1 MIYQKLNMVQSKM
14 KAPKNLFN
22 SFGKYKYRN
31 AESILEAFKPYGK
44 ELGLVLMLNDSVEQ
58 IGDRVYIKATATL
71 IDIEDNSRT
80 EVSAYAR
87 EPMSKKGMDDS
98 QVSGA
103 TSSYARKYCLNGLFL
118 LDDTKDADT
127 DEYRTQ
133 AENQYKAQNKP
144 NKLTDVQVQSLI
156 NVVTKK
162 GLDLDDLIAKV
173 GLDDVSELT
182 AESYNEIVKMIRGK

>member
-58 IGDRVYIKATATL
+58 VGDRVYIKATATL

-87 EPMSKKGMDDS
+87 EPMSKKGLDDS
-98 QVSGA
+98 QLSGA

-133 AENQYKAQNKP
+133 AENQHKAQNKP
-144 NKLTDVQVQSLI
+144 QKVTDIQIQSLI
-156 NVVTKK
+156 NVVSKK
-162 GLDLDDLIAKV
+162 GLDIDDLLAKV
-173 GLDDVSELT
+173 GLDGTDELT
-182 AESYNEIVKMIRGK
+182 AETYNEIVKMLRGK

>member
-127 DEYRTQ
+127 DEYRNQ
-133 AENQYKAQNKP
+133 AENQYKAQKP
-144 NKLTDVQVQSLI
+144 QKVTDIQVQSLI
-156 NVVTKK
+156 NVVSKK
-162 GLDLDDLIAKV
+162 GLDIDDLLAKV
-173 GLDDVSELT
+173 GLDGTDELT
-182 AESYNEIVKMIRGK
+182 ADTYNEIVKMLRGK